1 MTFWRMPDS
10 VRLRSRAAMWSER
23 RRANGIFRVK
33 ICLLNPQCIFV
44 FHRNVTCWP
53 ARRVRWWRWYTAI
66 RAVNHSS
73 VAATAHYSCR
83 RRLRGGWSAMSG
95 FINSAACRTLQGD
108 SLSMVYTTVT
118 RCSVTPTIW
127 RALSYPI
134 FTARTTGGI
143 RAKISIWIIL
153 RQTVFIRFARI
164 KRSRATCLSVALAH
178 RPPIMRRSTA
188 ATVSCYITYRNN

>member
-1 MTFWRMPDS
+1 
-10 VRLRSRAAMWSER
+10 MWSER

-33 ICLLNPQCIFV
+33 ICLLNPRCIFAL
-44 FHRNVTCWP
+44 RRKITCGP
-53 ARRVRWWRWYTAI
+53 ARRVRWWHWYTAI
-66 RAVNHSS
+66 QAVNHSS
-73 VAATAHYSCR
+73 VAATAHYSYR

-127 RALSYPI
+127 RALIYPI

-143 RAKISIWIIL
+143 KVKTSIWITW

-164 KRSRATCLSVALAH
+164 KRSRAMRLSVALAH
-178 RPPIMRRSTA
+178 RPPITRRFIV
-188 ATVSCYITYRNN
+188 ATGSYCTTYLNN

>member
-10 VRLRSRAAMWSER
+10 VRLRSRAAGWSER

-33 ICLLNPQCIFV
+33 ICLLNPRCIFA
-44 FHRNVTCWP
+44 FHRKITCEP
-53 ARRVRWWRWYTAI
+53 ARRVRWWRWYTVI

-73 VAATAHYSCR
+73 VAATARYSYR
-83 RRLRGGWSAMSG
+83 RRLRGGWSAMSR
-95 FINSAACRTLQGD
+95 FINSAACRTLQAD

-127 RALSYPI
+127 RGLSYLI
-134 FTARTTGGI
+134 FTVKKTGGI

-153 RQTVFIRFARI
+153 RQTVFIRFAPI
-164 KRSRATCLSVALAH
+164 KRSPATCLFAVLAH
-178 RPPIMRRSTA
+178 RPPITRRFIV
-188 ATVSCYITYRNN
+188 ATGSYCTTYLNN